1 MVDMVF
7 RARLLLGLVL
17 PLLIAGAAWAAPRVA
32 VIEDATWSP
41 ADFSREGAAELAVL
55 LHLAQ
60 LMHAGEPVGL
70 VGVGDAR
77 GCFLAGTQRALEFAT
92 ARGVPVVRLG
102 RMPRERAGAG
112 EDYFIA
118 GGNLPAS
125 EACTLLAACLERFG
139 PLPAPERSAERRRVL
154 ARYQAEFDARGG
166 AQVAA
171 R

>member
-1 MVDMVF
+1 MVVH
-7 RARLLLGLVL
+7 ARRRLVGLFLLLGL
-17 PLLIAGAAWAAPRVA
+17 AGSALAAPRVA

-55 LHLAQ
+55 LHLAK

-102 RMPRERAGAG
+102 RTARARAGTG
-112 EDYFIA
+112 DDGFIS
-118 GGNLPAS
+118 GGNLPAE
-125 EACTLLAACLERFG
+125 EACSLLAACLERFG
-139 PLPAPERSAERRRVL
+139 PLPAPERATERRRAL
-154 ARYQAEFDARGG
+154 ARYQAEFDARSG
-166 AQVAA
+166 AQVAV